1 LIKIISTVDQLANIF
16 TKGTSS
22 AQFALLRSKLTVLLG
37 PLSLRGDVKVV
48 ATEAPSHA
56 VFVAA
61 TSPNPPHEDSAARIV
76 KIPLTAKKEDTVV
89 IMGFES
95 NKTAR
100 QYNPIVHNNQILP
113 YMMIRATKNQT
124 ISLDDDACQSSSNTF
139 LR

>member
-1 LIKIISTVDQLANIF
+1 
-16 TKGTSS
+16 
-22 AQFALLRSKLTVLLG
+22 
-37 PLSLRGDVKVV
+37 LRGDVKVV

-56 VFVAA
+56 VSVAA